1 MKTSERILE
10 RGRAALIAAGLF
22 GIAPP
27 VAGQSAE
34 IASGASVEAPAEP
47 ITLEQATE
55 MALSSDP
62 RIDEQRA
69 NVARAQALIERV
81 KGEGGVRVSANL
93 YAGIAPKA
101 SDGIF
106 TNGSN
111 TCPPDDGCTLRD
123 DSMDFDQ
130 GVTVTSGLTA
140 TIIQPLYTFGKLE
153 NYEKAARLKRDVN
166 QSEVS
171 IARGKTWLTVR
182 RAYWGYLTAR
192 DTHEMLMGV
201 KRQVDRTRDDMREDA
216 EAGRAPMSQLYA
228 LESGAAQLE
237 RYLAEAESVKAIAL
251 DGLKTIIGLPIDAD
265 LTVAAS
271 HIEPIAMPD
280 KELTQLSQEA
290 LAHRPEMA
298 MAENGQAAMR
308 SYVAA
313 RKNEIF
319 PNLYAG
325 VVAGGA
331 YTPGRDR
338 LYNPYINQPLNRAY
352 ATPVIGVKWEFNPG
366 VVRANISDAEA
377 QMQGVVA
384 RAQLARQG
392 IPFQVAEAYHQ
403 SHGLDRQI
411 QALNSAKKN
420 SRKWMVSSFMDFQ
433 AGLIDGGKL
442 ADAVRAN
449 TEAQADYFRKIN
461 DYNMSVAQLAV
472 ATGDYPQ

>member
-1 MKTSERILE
+1 MKTSKRILD
-10 RGRAALIAAGLF
+10 RGRAALLAAGLF
-22 GIAPP
+22 GVAMP
-27 VAGQSAE
+27 VAGQAAGV
-34 IASGASVEAPAEP
+34 ASGASMPAPAEP
-47 ITLEQATE
+47 ITLGQATE

-81 KGEGGVRVSANL
+81 RGEGGVRVSANL

-111 TCPPDDGCTLRD
+111 TCPDAGCTLRD
-123 DSMDFDQ
+123 DGMDLDEGFA
-130 GVTVTSGLTA
+130 VTTGLTA
-140 TIIQPLYTFGKLE
+140 SIIQPLYTFGKLA
-153 NYEKAARLKRDVN
+153 NYEKAARLNRDVS

-171 IARGKTWLTVR
+171 ITRGKTWLTVR

-192 DTHEMLMGV
+192 DTREMLAGV

-216 EAGRAPMSQLYA
+216 EAGRAPMSEMYA

-237 RYLAEAESVKAIAL
+237 RYLAEAESVEAIAL
-251 DGLKTIIGLPIDAD
+251 DGLKTIIGLPIDAE

-271 HIEPIAMPD
+271 HIEPIAMPE
-280 KELTQLSQEA
+280 KELADLAQQA

-331 YTPGRDR
+331 YTPGRER
-338 LYNPYINQPLNRAY
+338 LNNPYINQPLNQAY
-352 ATPVIGVKWEFNPG
+352 ATPVIGVQWDFNPG

-384 RAQLARQG
+384 KAQLARQG
-392 IPFQVAEAYHQ
+392 IPFQVAEAFHQ
-403 SHGLDRQI
+403 SQGLDRQI
-411 QALNSAKKN
+411 QALGSAKEN

-449 TEAQADYFRKIN
+449 TEAQADYFRTIN
-461 DYNMSVAQLAV
+461 DYNMSVARLAV